1 MLLKV
6 SRTDSFEIVCR
17 KEFFQLDKRRDI
29 LVLISCECHDF
40 TSFILPLHTFSEV
53 NLLWPTCLIRAHFR
67 EGRKPTD
74 NFVYVYARKFS
85 LSLSLFACRHL
96 MHHISNFRPFF
107 CLFALLGPHF
117 PISFGVQVQ
126 HTKWWLSG
134 IYCPLGRDVDEGRIV
149 YMRGHVTSK
158 DIIYLRESAAASE
171 GCTAGQYILQIP
183 SAGDFMDKSRG
194 IFELRGQ
201 VKSCVNSITF
211 AVQPCSTKALAF
223 VEEEEKDEEGLP
235 ALILDDPSTAAS
247 ADFWLHPCECAPSA
261 WGTASPVNPKSFE
274 QVPVDS
280 QNDFIPSPFTIV
292 TGQLVCPSRQL
303 LPGVGVHFQ
312 SEEETMEPADCE
324 ARCRNH
330 DDCHLDQLM

>member
-1 MLLKV
+1 MYMQ
-6 SRTDSFEIVCR
+6 E
-17 KEFFQLDKRRDI
+17 
-29 LVLISCECHDF
+29 
-40 TSFILPLHTFSEV
+40 
-53 NLLWPTCLIRAHFR
+53 N
-67 EGRKPTD
+67 
-74 NFVYVYARKFS
+74 S
-85 LSLSLFACRHL
+85 LSLSLYMHAGILCTIYRIFAPSSAFL
-96 MHHISNFRPFF
+96 LSWVPIS
-107 CLFALLGPHF
+107 

-134 IYCPLGRDVDEGRIV
+134 IYCPLGRDVDAGRIV

-158 DIIYLRESAAASE
+158 DIIYLRESAAASA
-171 GCTAGQYILQIP
+171 GCTAGQYILQTP

-261 WGTASPVNPKSFE
+261 WGTNSPVNPKSFE

-280 QNDFIPSPFTIV
+280 QNDFIPSPFIIV

-330 DDCHLDQLM
+330 DNCHLDQLM